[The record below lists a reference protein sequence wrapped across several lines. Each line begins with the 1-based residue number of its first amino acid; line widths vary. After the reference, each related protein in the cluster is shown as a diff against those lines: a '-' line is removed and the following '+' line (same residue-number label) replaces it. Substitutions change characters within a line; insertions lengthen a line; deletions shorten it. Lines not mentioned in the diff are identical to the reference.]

1 MGARQLQSGEINS
14 RNETR
19 EAQAGS
25 ELRAGVRG
33 LERGQP
39 QVAAGCPRHR
49 WPTARPGPS
58 DPARDCVG
66 PSPRRPCPSLQAGN
80 GGGQAGLMGC
90 QQMRRGAGVGGG
102 AGVEGEGP
110 ALGGA
115 GAVLREGPALGGRAP
130 HEQADAFAGRGSAFA
145 WHSHLSR
152 VPRSQ
157 GVLGSPEKDGGAD
170 DHIGERA
177 LSKITTLWKHPLYC
191 FENVLP
197 TPESPRPREQSP
209 PAPEVHWPSPVC
221 GHVCSGRFV

>member
-80 GGGQAGLMGC
+80 GGGQVGLMGC
-90 QQMRRGAGVGGG
+90 QQMRRGAGVRGG
-102 AGVEGEGP
+102 AGVGGEGP

-115 GAVLREGPALGGRAP
+115 RAVLREGPALGGGLRTSGQTRL
-130 HEQADAFAGRGSAFA
+130 QAVAQPLRGTATSA
-145 WHSHLSR
+145 
-152 VPRSQ
+152 VYP
-157 GVLGSPEKDGGAD
+157 GA
-170 DHIGERA
+170 
-177 LSKITTLWKHPLYC
+177 
-191 FENVLP
+191 
-197 TPESPRPREQSP
+197 REY
-209 PAPEVHWPSPVC
+209 
-221 GHVCSGRFV
+221 